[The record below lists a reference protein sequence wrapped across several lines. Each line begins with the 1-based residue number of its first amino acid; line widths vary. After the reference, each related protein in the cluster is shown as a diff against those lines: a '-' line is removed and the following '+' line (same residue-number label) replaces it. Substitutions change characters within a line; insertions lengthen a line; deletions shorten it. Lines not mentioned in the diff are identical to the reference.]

1 MKGMV
6 NNIRIKKKGKE
17 RIEVLLNSWQV
28 NQYHKTLLKGIQ
40 SRMPKNVSKAD
51 CEIFETISNQYGE
64 L

>member
-1 MKGMV
+1 MKKT
-6 NNIRIKKKGKE
+6 NLNRITKKGSK
-17 RIEVLLNSWQV
+17 RIEVMLNSFMV

-51 CEIFETISNQYGE
+51 CEIFETISNQYSK